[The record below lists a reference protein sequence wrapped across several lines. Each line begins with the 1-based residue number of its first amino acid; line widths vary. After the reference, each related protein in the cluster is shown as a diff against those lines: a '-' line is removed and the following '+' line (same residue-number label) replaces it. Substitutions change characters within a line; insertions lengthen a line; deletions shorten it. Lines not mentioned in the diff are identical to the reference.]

1 MLDFRCTVQELATKA
16 TERCMELE
24 EQLTR
29 ANAELKERNRQIE
42 SLSEQVRW
50 LALTPGN
57 HGLQC

>member
-1 MLDFRCTVQELATKA
+1 MQELATKA

-42 SLSEQVRW
+42 SLSEQVSW
-50 LALTPGN
+50 LPLTPGN